1 MTNITPFR
9 ITLNSWGTT
18 YERHKHDTK
27 RNAFNV
33 PKGQEGDGAIQPAI
47 LENGEAYRRAGEGL
61 RI

>member
-1 MTNITPFR
+1 LIE
-9 ITLNSWGTT
+9 